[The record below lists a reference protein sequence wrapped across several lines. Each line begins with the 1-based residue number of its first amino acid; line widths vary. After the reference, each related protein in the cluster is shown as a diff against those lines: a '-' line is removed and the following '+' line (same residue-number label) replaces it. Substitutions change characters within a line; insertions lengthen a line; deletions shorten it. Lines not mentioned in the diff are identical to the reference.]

1 MSFHDHHLHPLGYA
15 ALVNGLELMGSTTL
29 DDLLGKV
36 AERATATEGAVIG
49 QRLNDEGLAE
59 ARLPTRHDLDSAVP
73 DRAVLLYRY
82 CGHIAVANTR
92 TLEIAGV
99 EASTPDP
106 AGGSIDRGADSQP
119 TGVLRETAITLVSRA
134 LAPMVNGP
142 SDAEILQALA
152 RLPAMGL
159 GSITGIVS
167 AGEPLWCGVPDE
179 LGTLCRLAPDLPLDI
194 DVLIAADN
202 PSVFAD
208 AADQIRRSE
217 GRLRFLGWKEFA
229 DGSFG
234 GHTAAMHQPYADR
247 PDTLGTD
254 HLRPDHTIEMA
265 RTSILLGGSVAI
277 HAIGD
282 RAIDSVLDVFED
294 LIAMGAEPPRLRI
307 EHVSI
312 PTGEAIQ
319 RMADLGVTASVQ
331 PAFLASE
338 GNWLAKRLGDDRMEG
353 VYPFRSMMQAG
364 VPLIGGS
371 DSPVELPDPQV
382 GIAAAVDR
390 PGFNPSERLDL
401 PQAEGLF
408 SPPSRT

>member
-142 SDAEILQALA
+142 SDGEILQALA

-254 HLRPDHTIEMA
+254 RLRPDHTIEMA

>member
-36 AERATATEGAVIG
+36 ADRAAATEGAVIG

-106 AGGSIDRGADSQP
+106 AGGSIDRGTDGEP

-167 AGEPLWCGVPDE
+167 AGEPLWCGVADE

-194 DVLIAADN
+194 DVLVAADN

-234 GHTAAMHQPYADR
+234 GHTAAMHQPYTDR

-254 HLRPDHTIEMA
+254 RLRPDHTIEMA
-265 RTSILLGGSVAI
+265 RTSMLLGGSVAI

-282 RAIDSVLDVFED
+282 RAIDSVLDVFEE

-312 PTGEAIQ
+312 PTAEAIQ

>member
-1 MSFHDHHLHPLGYA
+1 MSFHDHHIHPLGYA
-15 ALVNGLELMGSTTL
+15 GLVNGLELMGLGSL
-29 DDLLGKV
+29 DEVLGKV
-36 AERATATEGAVIG
+36 VDRAAATEGAVIG

-59 ARLPTRHDLDSAVP
+59 ARLPTRHDLDSVIP
-73 DRAVLLYRY
+73 DRPVLLYRY

-92 TLEIAGV
+92 TLEMAGV
-99 EASTPDP
+99 DAGTTDPD
-106 AGGSIDRGADSQP
+106 GGSIDRGADGEP
-119 TGVLRETAITLVSRA
+119 TGVLRETAVTLVSRA
-134 LAPMVNGP
+134 LAPFVNGP
-142 SDAEILQALA
+142 SDGQILEALA

-179 LGTLCRLAPDLPLDI
+179 LGTLCRLAPDLPLGI
-194 DVLIAADN
+194 DVLVAADN
-202 PSVFAD
+202 ASVLAD

-234 GHTAAMHQPYADR
+234 GHTAAMHQPYTDR
-247 PDTLGTD
+247 PDTMGTD
-254 HLRPDHTIEMA
+254 RLRPDHTIEMA

-282 RAIDSVLDVFED
+282 RAIDSVLDVYQE
-294 LIAMGAEPPRLRI
+294 LIAMGAEPARLRI

-312 PTGEAIQ
+312 PTAEAIQ

-338 GNWLAKRLGDDRMEG
+338 GEWLAKRLGDDRMQR
-353 VYPFRSMMQAG
+353 VYPFKSMMQAG
-364 VPLIGGS
+364 IPLIGGS
-371 DSPVELPDPQV
+371 DSPVELPDPEV
-382 GIAAAVDR
+382 GITAAVGR
-390 PGFNPSERLDL
+390 PGFNPSERLDRA
-401 PQAEGLF
+401 QAEGLF
-408 SPPSRT
+408 SAPSRN

>member
-254 HLRPDHTIEMA
+254 RLRPDHTIEMA